1 MKGTKNKRKMI
12 KRKTLK
18 CNKSSNK
25 HKSYIVATFLE
36 MKDNIKLHHWKTKSY
51 ATHEA
56 TDQLLDK
63 LEKNFDRFV
72 EVLLGKCN
80 KRIKM
85 VQNRIKLIDIK
96 DTDSLKDKIFEYRSF
111 LIDLDIFLHPN
122 RDSDLMSIRDD
133 ILADINQFLY
143 LLSFDK

>member
-1 MKGTKNKRKMI
+1 
-12 KRKTLK
+12 
-18 CNKSSNK
+18 
-25 HKSYIVATFLE
+25 
-36 MKDNIKLHHWKTKSY
+36 
-51 ATHEA
+51 
-56 TDQLLDK
+56 
-63 LEKNFDRFV
+63 
-72 EVLLGKCN
+72 
-80 KRIKM
+80 M

-96 DTDSLKDKIFEYRSF
+96 DTDSLKDKTFEYRSF